1 MVYFKKPAPDY
12 QSGDRPYF
20 VTFMVGIV
28 EVNNVKI
35 MNLTGYYLT
44 IDTHSGCV
52 KISSPFIS
60 RKNSISIIT
69 ILTCS
74 HDVTVA
80 LVLNYYEYDLLPP

>member
-35 MNLTGYYLT
+35 MN
-44 IDTHSGCV
+44 
-52 KISSPFIS
+52 
-60 RKNSISIIT
+60 
-69 ILTCS
+69 
-74 HDVTVA
+74 
-80 LVLNYYEYDLLPP
+80 